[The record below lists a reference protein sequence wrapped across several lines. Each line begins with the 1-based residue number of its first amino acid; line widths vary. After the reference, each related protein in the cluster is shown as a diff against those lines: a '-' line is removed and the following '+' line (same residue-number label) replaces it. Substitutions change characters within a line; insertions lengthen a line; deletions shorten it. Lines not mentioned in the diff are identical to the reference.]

1 MQFELAQVNV
11 ARLRAPLDSPTLGAF
26 VCVVDPIGR
35 LAQDS
40 PGFVWRLVTGEGHG
54 VVTRPEQDGSL
65 VVNLSVWRSY
75 EDLHAFVYRSAH
87 GGLVRRRA
95 EWFLPTPQPST
106 ALWWVPA
113 GHRPDADDALRH
125 LAVLRRYGPSARC
138 FGLRRR
144 YTWDGRLVR
153 PGNRG

>member
-1 MQFELAQVNV
+1 MGFELAQVNV
-11 ARLRAPLDSPTLGAF
+11 ARLRAPLDSPMLDAF
-26 VCVVDPIGR
+26 IAVVDPIGR

-54 VVTRPEQDGSL
+54 VVTRTEQDGWL

-87 GGLVRRRA
+87 GALVRRRA

-125 LAVLRRYGPSARC
+125 LTVLRRYGPSARS
-138 FGLRRR
+138 FDLRRR
-144 YTWDGRLVR
+144 FASDGRPVR
-153 PGNRG
+153 

>member
-1 MQFELAQVNV
+1 VEFELAQVNV
-11 ARLRAPLDSPTLGAF
+11 ARLRGPLDSPGMAGF
-26 VCVVDPIGR
+26 IAVVDPIGR
-35 LAQDS
+35 LAQES

-54 VVTRPEQDGSL
+54 VVTRTEQDESL

-75 EDLHAFVYRSAH
+75 ADLHAFAYRSVH
-87 GGLVRRRA
+87 GALVRRRA
-95 EWFLPTPQPST
+95 DWFLPAPQPST

-125 LAVLRRYGPSARC
+125 LAVLRRYGPTPRA

-144 YTWDGRLVR
+144 FTPDGRPER
-153 PGNRG
+153 PDHRP

>member
-1 MQFELAQVNV
+1 M
-11 ARLRAPLDSPTLGAF
+11 LDGFMA
-26 VCVVDPIGR
+26 VVDPIGR
-35 LAQDS
+35 IAQES
-40 PGFVWRLVTGEGHG
+40 PGFVWRLVTGRGHG
-54 VVTRPEQDGSL
+54 VVTRADQDGAL

-87 GGLVRRRA
+87 GALIRRRA

-106 ALWWVPA
+106 ALWWVPI

-125 LAVLRRYGPSARC
+125 LAVLRRYGPSARS

-144 YTWDGRLVR
+144 FAPDGQPVR
-153 PGNRG
+153 PGHWG